1 MVVASLS
8 LAAALLLVALAVAAV
23 TQPAFS
29 SAAPCRSTR
38 AHPERLR
45 DSVEM
50 LATTLRPR
58 DFEHPED
65 LDRAAAYIGKELR
78 KAGGRV
84 REQPFEVQGRAY
96 KNVIALFG
104 PETAE
109 RVVVGAHYDTEGSK
123 PGADDNASGVAGL
136 LELARLLGEQAPA
149 ASVELVAY
157 SLEEP
162 PNFRTENMGSHVH
175 AASLRATEVR
185 VRAMLALEMI
195 GYFSD
200 APHSQEFPFGALRWI
215 YPTTGNFITVVGK
228 LGQGRLARAVKRAMQ
243 AADDLPVR
251 SINAPAM
258 VPGIDFSD
266 HRSYWQHGYPAV
278 MITDTSFYRNPNYH
292 TEHDLPVTLDYR
304 RMAQVVTGVDCAVR
318 TLAKAN
324 TGQVQ

>member
-1 MVVASLS
+1 MVVVS

-23 TQPAFS
+23 TQPALP
-29 SAAPCRSTR
+29 SAVAGRSPR
-38 AHPERLR
+38 AQAERLR
-45 DSVEM
+45 DSVEL
-50 LATTLRPR
+50 LATTLQPR
-58 DFEHPED
+58 DFAHPEG
-65 LDRAAAYIGKELR
+65 LERAAAYIAEELR

-84 REQPFEVQGRAY
+84 REQTFEVQGSAY

-109 RVVVGAHYDTEGSK
+109 RVVVGAHYDTEGAR

-136 LELARLLGEQAPA
+136 LELARLLGEQPPA
-149 ASVELVAY
+149 ATVELVAY

-162 PNFRTENMGSHVH
+162 PNFRTEHMGSHVH
-175 AASLRATEVR
+175 AASLAAAEVR

-200 APHSQEFPFGALRWI
+200 TPHSQQFPLGVLGWL

-228 LGQGRLARAVKRAMQ
+228 LGQGRLVRGVKRAMQ
-243 AADDLPVR
+243 SAGDLPVR

-258 VPGIDFSD
+258 VTGIDFSD
-266 HRSYWQHGYPAV
+266 HRSFWQQGYPAV

-292 TEHDLPVTLDYR
+292 TDQDLPVTLDYG
-304 RMAQVVTGVDCAVR
+304 RMAQVVDGVDCAVR
-318 TLAKAN
+318 ALGETR
-324 TGQVQ
+324 